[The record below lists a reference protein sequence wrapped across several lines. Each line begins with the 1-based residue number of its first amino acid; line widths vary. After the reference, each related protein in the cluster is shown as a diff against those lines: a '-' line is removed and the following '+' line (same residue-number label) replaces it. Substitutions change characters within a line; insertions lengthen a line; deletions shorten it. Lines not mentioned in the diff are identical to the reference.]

1 VHGTRDDLVPIEHA
15 RRMRDALRGAGV
27 PATLLELPGVGH
39 SFPALESSGPPGAG
53 CTIAA
58 FLDRWLRG
66 R

>member
-1 VHGTRDDLVPIEHA
+1 
-15 RRMRDALRGAGV
+15 MRDALRGAGV

-53 CTIAA
+53 CTITA